1 MLIRPCQRREQLENN
16 IVVTLRFMSRSLH
29 KSIRRTLPIASL
41 LMLLGLWAP
50 AQPVAAQV
58 LVPYTVELDFELLE
72 EQGLVLAQ
80 EATQLAQFQQYD
92 LALARAQLAS
102 QLVPQNAD
110 VWGLLGSLYLQV
122 EEYNDAVSALQKA
135 QSLDPDNSSVLF
147 ALGSTYFR
155 MEDYSTAAN
164 YIRQG
169 LRIEPDTPGAL
180 FDLGNAYYK
189 LQRYDDAIAAYED
202 AVEKD
207 EEFWPAVNNIGLV
220 LYEMDQ
226 VDDAVEKWEDSVA
239 IASEEAEPQ
248 LAIAVALYAQGQRQ
262 AGIDQAISA
271 LTLDSRYADVEFL
284 RENLWGE
291 ALIAD
296 TEALLNT
303 PQIQDLLSGALT
315 AEETAPAAP
324 GAAPAGGDGL
334 LEQRLPNDDQPSEDG
349 EDEDTDDSGAG
360 GLLEQRLPERNNGG
374 GLLEQRR

>member
-1 MLIRPCQRREQLENN
+1 
-16 IVVTLRFMSRSLH
+16 MSRPLH
-29 KSIRRTLPIASL
+29 KSVRRTLPLASF

-50 AQPVAAQV
+50 AQPVSAQV
-58 LVPYTVELDFELLE
+58 LVPYTPELDFELLE
-72 EQGLVLAQ
+72 EQGLILAQ

-122 EEYNDAVSALQKA
+122 EEYDDAVSALKKA
-135 QSLDPDNSSVLF
+135 QSLNPENSSVLF

-155 MEDYSTAAN
+155 MEEYTTAAD
-164 YIRQG
+164 YIQQG
-169 LRIEPDTPGAL
+169 LKIEPDTPGAL

-189 LQRYDDAIAAYED
+189 LQRYDDAISAYED
-202 AVEKD
+202 AVDKD

-220 LYEMDQ
+220 LYEMNQ
-226 VDDAVEKWEDSVA
+226 VDEALEKWEDSVA

-248 LAIAVALYAQGQRQ
+248 LAIAVALYAQGQQQ
-262 AGIDQAISA
+262 AGIDQAIDA
-271 LTLDSRYADVEFL
+271 LTLDSRYADIQFL
-284 RENLWGE
+284 RDNLWGE

-296 TEALLNT
+296 TEQLLNT

-315 AEETAPAAP
+315 PEETAPAEPAAEP
-324 GAAPAGGDGL
+324 ESNDGLLDQGQPTENQPADESDDSGAEGL
-334 LEQRLPNDDQPSEDG
+334 LEQRLERDG
-349 EDEDTDDSGAG
+349 D
-360 GLLEQRLPERNNGG
+360 GG